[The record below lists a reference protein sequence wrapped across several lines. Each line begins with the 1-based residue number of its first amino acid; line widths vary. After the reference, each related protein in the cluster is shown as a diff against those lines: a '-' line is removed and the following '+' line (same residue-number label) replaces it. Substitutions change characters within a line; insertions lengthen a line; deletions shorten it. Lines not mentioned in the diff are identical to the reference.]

1 MIFFSEASKSEGGVG
16 RNHVVIHSL
25 TVAVRRD
32 TGTTTASV
40 EIARND
46 ATVDVMTVNLPS
58 SSSSSSWYGETLLGH
73 DADEDTNE
81 ETRTPFPSIAVPTRV
96 E

>member
-1 MIFFSEASKSEGGVG
+1 MIFFPEASKSEGGVG

-58 SSSSSSWYGETLLGH
+58 SWYDETLLGH